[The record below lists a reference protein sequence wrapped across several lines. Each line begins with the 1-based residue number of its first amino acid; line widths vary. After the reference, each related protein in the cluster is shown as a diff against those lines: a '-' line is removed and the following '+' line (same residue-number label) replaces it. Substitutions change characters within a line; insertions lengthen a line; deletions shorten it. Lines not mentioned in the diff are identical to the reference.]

1 MWVGPGVLALHQ
13 TLRIRDELQD
23 LLPQASFVK
32 NRSIAVLL
40 PCYNE
45 EATIAAVIGS
55 FRRVL
60 PGAVI
65 YVYDNNSSDRTAEI
79 AAAAGAVVRRERYQ
93 GKGNVVR
100 RMFADIEADVYILA
114 DGDLT
119 YDASAA
125 GRLVDA
131 LVSQNVDMVVG
142 VRIGTGRGVS
152 RAATGSATRL
162 FNWVVAHLFG
172 DGLHRHP
179 VGLPRG
185 VAALCQVV
193 SRRRRRASRSR
204 PSCRSTP
211 STSSSQRSRSRCA
224 TASGRRTRTSKL
236 KTYRDGTRILLSIL
250 MMYRA
255 LQPFR
260 FYGAIS
266 LALATVAI
274 GLAAPAR
281 RDLLR
286 DRSRAALPHRDS
298 GGQHHAA
305 RVPEPDLRHRHRSRQ
320 REPAR
325 VQAHALPRHSA
336 PPGRSGIE
344 ASHDIVR

>member
-1 MWVGPGVLALHQ
+1 LQQ
-13 TLRIRDELQD
+13 TLRIRDELQE
-23 LLPQASFVK
+23 LLPQASFAK

-60 PGAVI
+60 PGAAI
-65 YVYDNNSSDRTAEI
+65 YVYDNNSSDRTAEV
-79 AAAAGAVVRRERYQ
+79 AAAEGALVRRERYQ

-142 VRIGTGRGVS
+142 VRIGTDEAFRRGH
-152 RAATGSATRL
+152 RFGNRL
-162 FNWVVAHLFG
+162 FNTAVSHLFG
-172 DGLHRHP
+172 
-179 VGLPRG
+179 VGFTDILSGYR
-185 VAALCQVV
+185 VV
-193 SRRRRRASRSR
+193 SRRFAKSFPAASSGFEIETELSVHALDLKLATIEIPLPYGQR
-204 PSCRSTP
+204 PEN
-211 STSSSQRSRSRCA
+211 SS
-224 TASGRRTRTSKL
+224 SKL

-250 MMYRA
+250 KMYKA

-266 LALATVAI
+266 LALAAVAVGLGLPIVVTYFDI
-274 GLAAPAR
+274 GLVPRLPTAILAASIMQLAF
-281 RDLLR
+281 LSLICG
-286 DRSRAALPHRDS
+286 LI
-298 GGQHHAA
+298 
-305 RVPEPDLRHRHRSRQ
+305 
-320 REPAR
+320 
-325 VQAHALPRHSA
+325 
-336 PPGRSGIE
+336 IE
-344 ASHDIVR
+344 AVSASRREFKRMRYLDIPAPGADRR